1 MEAIIGLIIGILIAA
16 VFSGVIIWLVG
27 KFNVGLSVDSF
38 GWAMLAGLFIG
49 AITNLLNL
57 LVPGM
62 NEILTLLIHLVISAA
77 VILLAGK
84 LFSGVKVDGFKG
96 ALIAAVAIAVV
107 GFVLALV
114 LVGLLGG
121 AATVSGA

>member
-16 VFSGVIIWLVG
+16 VISGVIIWLVS
-27 KFNVGLSVDSF
+27 KLNIGLSVDSF

-49 AITNLLNL
+49 ALTNLLNHL
-57 LVPGM
+57 FPG
-62 NEILTLLIHLVISAA
+62 NTGILMMVIHLVISAA

-96 ALIAAVAIAVV
+96 ALIAAVAIAIVSFVV
-107 GFVLALV
+107 VVVLG
-114 LVGLLGG
+114 GLLGG
-121 AATVSGA
+121 AASMSG

>member
-16 VFSGVIIWLVG
+16 VVSGVIIWLVS
-27 KFNVGLSVDSF
+27 KLNVGLSVNSF

-49 AITNLLNL
+49 AISNLLNHL
-57 LVPGM
+57 LPGM
-62 NEILTLLIHLVISAA
+62 NEILSMIIQLVISAA

-96 ALIAAVAIAVV
+96 ALIAAVAISVV
-107 GFVLALV
+107 GFVLAFI
-114 LVGLLGG
+114 LVGLFGG
-121 AATVSGA
+121 MAAVNN

>member
-1 MEAIIGLIIGILIAA
+1 MEAFVGLIIGILIAA
-16 VFSGVIIWLVG
+16 VVSGAIIWLVSRL
-27 KFNVGLSVDSF
+27 NVGLSVDSF

-49 AITNLLNL
+49 AITNLLSPL
-57 LVPGM
+57 LAGM
-62 NEILTLLIHLVISAA
+62 NGALMIVVNLVISAV

-96 ALIAAVAIAVV
+96 ALIAAVVIAVV

-114 LVGLLGG
+114 LAALIGG
-121 AATVSGA
+121 VAAVAG

>member
-16 VFSGVIIWLVG
+16 VVSGVIIWLVS
-27 KFNVGLSVDSF
+27 KLNVGLSVNSF

-49 AITNLLNL
+49 AISNLLNHL
-57 LVPGM
+57 LPGM
-62 NEILTLLIHLVISAA
+62 NEILSMIIQLVISAA

-84 LFSGVKVDGFKG
+84 LFSGVTVDGFKG

-107 GFVLALV
+107 GFVLAFV
-114 LVGLLGG
+114 LAGLLGG
-121 AATVSGA
+121 MATVNN